1 MCTSDCVEACTCSR
15 VDPRIDLVHKID
27 FKVKTK
33 YFYSTVWS

>member
-15 VDPRIDLVHKID
+15 VDPRTDLVHKID